1 MRKLIQKSGLFDAAW
16 YAHTYPDVAASGLEP
31 LEHFLRFGSA
41 LLRSPHPLFD
51 ARHYLRQLGPSGA
64 SGEHPLVHYLGE
76 GWRQGFS
83 PHPDFDSAYYLRV
96 NPDVALSGKNPLL
109 HYLQH
114 GRVEGRHTQEKARSR
129 DVLPLRHIAADN
141 IVLLV
146 LYASG
151 HSLSALQMRQIEWWT
166 ASGLP
171 VYLVVNARRFEGF
184 EYPPHPALQGC
195 VVRENKGFDFAA
207 WKMLSI
213 RLGNLSHHLS
223 MTFAND
229 SILPHRTAISS
240 KVYIAQCVNAGWD
253 VCYATKNLEMQE
265 HFQSY
270 FFTACTPR
278 GISGVQDFIAQLPQ
292 FGKKDSLIRNG
303 ELAFSS
309 ELQKRGLNL
318 GALHRI
324 LEAEEKA
331 LNPTIHYWE
340 ELIAQGFPFLK
351 IQLITAGILDG
362 KDARLKK
369 YLNLEEQSDF
379 RLHAAH
385 RH

>member
-16 YAHTYPDVAASGLEP
+16 YAYTYPDVAVSGLQP
-31 LEHFLRFGSA
+31 LEHFLRYGSCA
-41 LLRSPHPLFD
+41 LRSPHPLFD
-51 ARHYLRQLGPSGA
+51 ARHYLRELAQSGA
-64 SGEHPLVHYLGE
+64 SVEHPLAHYLGE

-83 PHPDFDSAYYLRV
+83 PHPWFCTKFYLDTYPEVAAAGCEPLGHYLRHGAREGCNPHPQFDSAYYLRA

-114 GRVEGRHTQEKARSR
+114 GRAEGRHTQEKARSR
-129 DVLPLRHIAADN
+129 DVLPLRPVAAN
-141 IVLLV
+141 NVVLLV

-171 VYLVVNARRFEGF
+171 VYLAVNARRFEDF

-207 WKMLSI
+207 WKMLST
-213 RLGNLSHHLS
+213 RLGALSNHLS

-229 SILPHRTAISS
+229 SILPHRLAPSS
-240 KVYIAQCVNAGWD
+240 KEYVSQCANAGWD
-253 VCYATKNLEMQE
+253 VCFATKNRERRE

-278 GISGVQDFIAQLPQ
+278 GIS
-292 FGKKDSLIRNG
+292 SN
-303 ELAFSS
+303 SS
-309 ELQKRGLNL
+309 
-318 GALHRI
+318 I
-324 LEAEEKA
+324 
-331 LNPTIHYWE
+331 I
-340 ELIAQGFPFLK
+340 
-351 IQLITAGILDG
+351 
-362 KDARLKK
+362 
-369 YLNLEEQSDF
+369 SV
-379 RLHAAH
+379 
-385 RH
+385 